1 MKIDNYAKEIMP
13 MSKRIITLLL
23 MTFMLIP
30 LLSGCFSEP
39 EERSTPDTSDI
50 TPESSEK
57 YDEPVLKSFYA
68 TEARWAQGYVV
79 FDPLENS
86 EEFENWDVLYVN
98 RFIDGDPCPGL
109 NEGEVVEIVY
119 SGEIEPKEKERI
131 GFIENVH
138 AITIKN
144 NPRNYDGVD
153 YGVAIM
159 REAIS
164 STKIDSISG
173 DNTEKGM
180 IVLTSFDEL
189 DSLVG
194 DAFLGQMVMDE
205 PLTDIQKDSLSRV
218 NSRHRLLD
226 GYDEEFFEK
235 NDLLIK
241 SLRLGSG
248 SLRFEVTDISVESGV
263 CTVTYEFTNR
273 PITCDMADWII
284 FVAVPKELSA
294 QIKEYKTYLSKPDW
308 YP

>member
-1 MKIDNYAKEIMP
+1 M
-13 MSKRIITLLL
+13 
-23 MTFMLIP
+23 
-30 LLSGCFSEP
+30 
-39 EERSTPDTSDI
+39 
-50 TPESSEK
+50 
-57 YDEPVLKSFYA
+57 
-68 TEARWAQGYVV
+68 
-79 FDPLENS
+79 
-86 EEFENWDVLYVN
+86 
-98 RFIDGDPCPGL
+98 
-109 NEGEVVEIVY
+109 
-119 SGEIEPKEKERI
+119 
-131 GFIENVH
+131 
-138 AITIKN
+138 
-144 NPRNYDGVD
+144 
-153 YGVAIM
+153 
-159 REAIS
+159 
-164 STKIDSISG
+164 
-173 DNTEKGM
+173 
-180 IVLTSFDEL
+180 TSFDEL
-189 DSLVG
+189 DSIVG